1 MHLITITNKKDASAV
16 AHAVSV
22 RFANYTVDTVE
33 ETEMSFV
40 SGYKITAEYDG
51 KRLTQAE
58 GNIAS
63 VLIPAY
69 AQAFYAGLVY
79 GKQDALIE
87 AKASIVDMLELANP
101 HHPRHDKVKG

>member
-22 RFANYTVDTVE
+22 RFAYYTVNTVE

-40 SGYKITAEYDG
+40 SGYKITAEYINDA
-51 KRLTQAE
+51 KYESDAVST
-58 GNIAS
+58 
-63 VLIPAY
+63 Y

-79 GKQDALIE
+79 GKQEALIE
-87 AKASIVDMLELANP
+87 AKASIADMLELANP
-101 HHPRHDKVKG
+101 HHPRHDKARE